1 MPSLP
6 DEAQT
11 TFDLI
16 GIRPV
21 WVDRL
26 GREAILLPRFSMV
39 LLDAALTGR
48 QIDAVIDRVLS
59 EAAARIRIAQAIPCL
74 SW

>member
-16 GIRPV
+16 GVRPIMV
-21 WVDRL
+21 GQL
-26 GREAILLPRFSMV
+26 GREAILLPRFNMV
-39 LLDAALTGR
+39 LLDAALTGV
-48 QIDAVIDRVLS
+48 QIDLVIDRVLA
-59 EAAARIRIAQAIPCL
+59 EAAARL
-74 SW
+74 T